1 MGKDGFAFYTE
12 TKNVTSTW
20 FQEEGDISG
29 KVDTWDG
36 TIASLPTDG
45 K

>member
-1 MGKDGFAFYTE
+1 MGRDGFIFYTE
-12 TKNVTSTW
+12 SKNVTATW
-20 FQEEGDISG
+20 FSEEAEHEG

-36 TIASLPTDG
+36 TMIALS